1 MEDFKEIFENRYTW
15 YEGFMRN
22 VRRYA
27 QKTAVVDPVRHQT
40 LTYAQ
45 LDREVNRLAVSAG
58 RDGLR
63 EGDVIMVMLKNCQE
77 FVFAYVAA
85 HKTRCVCCP
94 VSFRLSAGE
103 LAYAIDDA
111 QPRVLIYDAQFAATV
126 DKALELAKHDPQTV
140 LVAGDYTAPM
150 PGRAYAEY
158 VATVADDDCTL
169 KECTHNIYDET
180 LRLYTSGTTGR
191 PKAVPILSINEVLSA
206 HDVMLLL
213 PMNADDTTM
222 NTTPWFHRGG
232 IHSGGPGCA
241 LYAGATMVIMD
252 KFAADRALEYVE
264 KYGISY
270 VVGVPTVLDSI
281 ADEQERQHY
290 NVSSIRGFIAMG
302 SPLERE
308 SCLRYKRVLTPNIFN
323 GYGTTETFW
332 NTMLRPHDILD
343 HAGSAGR
350 SCPDDDVRVVK
361 LYDDREAE
369 PDDTVAMDNE
379 EVGEVIVCSPAKS
392 PYRYHDGSLATQNNF
407 YKGFVYTNDL
417 ATWDKDQF
425 VTILGRKDDMIISSG
440 ENIYPA
446 EVEGVLDAHDK
457 VKDCIVTC
465 VPDAVRGQKVVAYV
479 VPADDSL
486 TPEEL
491 DAHCKA
497 SHAIANFK
505 RPRLYRF
512 VEEIPQN
519 TLGKKMH
526 VYMKD
531 IARDDLQNG
540 RFHEV

>member
-1 MEDFKEIFENRYTW
+1 MVEFKQLFESKYTW

-27 QKTAVVDPVRHQT
+27 DKIAVIDPLRQQT
-40 LTYAQ
+40 LTYSQ
-45 LDREVNRLAVSAG
+45 LDAEARRLAVAVQ
-58 RDGLR
+58 RDGFGQ
-63 EGDVIMVMLKNCQE
+63 GDVIMIMLKNSQE
-77 FVFAYVAA
+77 FVFAYIAA
-85 HKTRCVCCP
+85 HKTRGVCCP

-103 LAYAIDDA
+103 LAFAIDDA
-111 QPRVLIYDAQFAATV
+111 KPKVFVYDAQFAATV
-126 DKALELAKHDPQTV
+126 NIALHFAKEAPQRV
-140 LVAGDYTAPM
+140 LVAGAFSDEM
-150 PGRAYAEY
+150 PGMPYSDY
-158 VATVADDDCTL
+158 VGTVNDEDNILSD
-169 KECTHNIYDET
+169 CTHNIYDET

-191 PKAVPILSINEVLSA
+191 PKAVPILSVNEVLSA
-206 HDVMLLL
+206 HDVMMQL

-241 LYAGATMVIMD
+241 FYAGATVVIMD
-252 KFAADRALEYVE
+252 KFAADRALTYVE
-264 KYGISY
+264 KYGITY
-270 VVGVPTVLDSI
+270 VIGVPTVLDSI
-281 ADEQERQHY
+281 ADEQERNKY
-290 NVSSIRGFIAMG
+290 NISSIRGFIAMG

-308 SCLRYKRVLTPNIFN
+308 SCLRYERVLTPNIFN

-350 SCPDDDVRVVK
+350 ACTDDDVRVVK
-361 LYDDREAE
+361 LYDGREAE

-392 PYRYHDGSLATQNNF
+392 PYSYHAGSVGTQNKF

-425 VTILGRKDDMIISSG
+425 ITILGRKDDMIISSG

-446 EVEGVLDAHDK
+446 EIEAVLDAHEK
-457 VKDCIVTC
+457 VKDSIVTC

-479 VPADDSL
+479 VPSCKSL

-491 DAHCKA
+491 DAYCKA
-497 SHAIANFK
+497 NHAIANFK

-512 VEEIPQN
+512 VDEIPQN

-526 VYMKD
+526 VHMKD
-531 IARDDLQNG
+531 TAKDDLLNG
-540 RFHEV
+540 RFYEV

>member
-1 MEDFKEIFENRYTW
+1 MVEFKQLFESKYTW
-15 YEGFMRN
+15 HEGFMRN

-27 QKTAVVDPVRHQT
+27 NKTAVIDPLRKQT
-40 LTYAQ
+40 LTYSQ
-45 LDREVNRLAVSAG
+45 LNREASRLAVAVQ
-58 RDGLR
+58 RDGFKQ
-63 EGDVIMVMLKNCQE
+63 GDVIMIMLKNCQE
-77 FVFAYVAA
+77 FVFAYIAA
-85 HKTRCVCCP
+85 HKTRGVCCP

-111 QPRVLIYDAQFAATV
+111 QPHIFIYDAQFAATV
-126 DKALELAKHDPQTV
+126 DTALQTV
-140 LVAGDYTAPM
+140 KHAPQHILVAGAYSDGM
-150 PGRAYAEY
+150 PGMAYADY
-158 VATVADDDCTL
+158 VATVKDEDC
-169 KECTHNIYDET
+169 EMPEIAHNIYDET

-206 HDVMLLL
+206 HDVMMQL

-232 IHSGGPGCA
+232 IHSAGPGCA
-241 LYAGATMVIMD
+241 FYAGATVVIMD

-264 KYGISY
+264 KYGITY
-270 VVGVPTVLDSI
+270 VIGVPTVLDNI
-281 ADEQERQHY
+281 ADEQERNKY
-290 NVSSIRGFIAMG
+290 NISSIRGFIAMG

-308 SCLRYKRVLTPNIFN
+308 SCLRYERVLTPNIFN

-350 SCPDDDVRVVK
+350 SCTDDDVRVVK

-369 PDDTVAMDNE
+369 PDDTVAMDNA
-379 EVGEVIVCSPAKS
+379 EVGEVIICSPAKS
-392 PYRYHDGSLATQNNF
+392 PYRYHDGSLATQNKF

-425 VTILGRKDDMIISSG
+425 ITILGRKDDMIISSG

-446 EVEGVLDAHDK
+446 EIESVLDANDK
-457 VKDCIVTC
+457 VKDSIVTY

-479 VPADDSL
+479 VPSDKSL
-486 TPEEL
+486 TAEEL
-491 DAHCKA
+491 DAYCKA

-512 VEEIPQN
+512 VDRIPEN

-526 VYMKD
+526 VHMKD
-531 IARDDLQNG
+531 IARNDLQNG